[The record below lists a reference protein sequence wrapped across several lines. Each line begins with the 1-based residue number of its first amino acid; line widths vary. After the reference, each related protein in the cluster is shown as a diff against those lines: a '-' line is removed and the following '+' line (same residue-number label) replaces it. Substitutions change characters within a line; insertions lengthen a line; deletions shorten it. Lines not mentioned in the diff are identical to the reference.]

1 MVRVTDMVRELL
13 QKSVI
18 LPPKRAYKTPLFIA
32 RRPGSLAGRA
42 HRKNYRFRLS

>member
-18 LPPKRAYKTPLFIA
+18 LPAEK
-32 RRPGSLAGRA
+32 SL
-42 HRKNYRFRLS
+42 